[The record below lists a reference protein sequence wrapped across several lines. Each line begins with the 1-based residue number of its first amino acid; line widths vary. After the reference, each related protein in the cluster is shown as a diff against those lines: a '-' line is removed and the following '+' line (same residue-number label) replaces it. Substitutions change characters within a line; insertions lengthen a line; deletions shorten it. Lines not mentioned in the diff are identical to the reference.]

1 LTLPKNRKSAEQ
13 LLREKQLAE
22 AAGVLPGEPFAVHP
36 KSGHVFVKRGDAIY
50 VLTERGDRRIGTI
63 RNGALELAVS
73 YPLAVIEKAEEFG
86 FTKLRLR
93 AFALDRIV
101 RLEDIERSQHCA
113 ATSNLERQNDDYAGT
128 SKTRVS

>member
-1 LTLPKNRKSAEQ
+1 MNRKSADQ
-13 LLREKQLAE
+13 LLREKQVAE
-22 AAGVLPGEPFAVHP
+22 AAGVLPGGPFAVHP
-36 KSGHVFVKRGDAIY
+36 KSGHVFVKRGDTVW
-50 VLTERGDRRIGTI
+50 VLTERGDRRVGTI

-101 RLEDIERSQHCA
+101 RLEDIERSRQCA
-113 ATSNLERQNDDYAGT
+113 ATTSNLERQDDYAGT
-128 SKTRVS
+128 SQTRVS

>member
-1 LTLPKNRKSAEQ
+1 MNRKSAEQ
-13 LLREKQLAE
+13 LQREKQLAE
-22 AAGVLPGEPFAVHP
+22 AAGIRPGEPFAVHP
-36 KSGHVFVKRGDAIY
+36 KSGHVFVKRGDAVY

-63 RNGALELAVS
+63 RDGALELAVS
-73 YPLAVIEKAEEFG
+73 YPLAVIEKAKDFG

-113 ATSNLERQNDDYAGT
+113 ATSSLNPERQNDDYAGT
-128 SKTRVS
+128 SQTRVP

>member
-1 LTLPKNRKSAEQ
+1 MNRKSAEQ

-22 AAGVLPGEPFAVHP
+22 AAGIRPGEPFAVHP
-36 KSGHVFVKRGDAIY
+36 KSGHVFVKRGDAVY

-86 FTKLRLR
+86 FTRLRLR

-101 RLEDIERSQHCA
+101 RLEDIERSQQCA
-113 ATSNLERQNDDYAGT
+113 AITSNLERQNDDYAGGL
-128 SKTRVS
+128 SKN